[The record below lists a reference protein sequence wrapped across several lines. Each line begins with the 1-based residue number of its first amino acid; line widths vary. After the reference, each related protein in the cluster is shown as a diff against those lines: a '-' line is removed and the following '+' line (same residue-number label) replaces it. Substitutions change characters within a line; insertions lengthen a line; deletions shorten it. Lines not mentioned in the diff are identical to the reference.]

1 MNLGEHLYSCYRYL
15 PSWTLWFWMDYY
27 CCAVLV
33 TSRRWWNWRMS
44 SIFKCQRSWEKWRAG
59 NYKTLHKSSF
69 PSMDFSLLNWIFFG
83 KIFLPHLC
91 IRVYTFHC
99 CDCHFHIF
107 KSMSN
112 FAFSRSSTRSS
123 VCLNKGVTRDW
134 QNLVGCICIM
144 VEISRLANYIFS
156 LH

>member
-1 MNLGEHLYSCYRYL
+1 MNLGKHIVFMLQMPTKL
-15 PSWTLWFWMDYY
+15 NFV
-27 CCAVLV
+27 VLDALLLL
-33 TSRRWWNWRMS
+33 WNWRMS
-44 SIFKCQRSWEKWRAG
+44 ICKLQRSWEKWWAG

-69 PSMDFSLLNWIFFG
+69 PSMDFSLLNWIFLE
-83 KIFLPHLC
+83 KVFLPNLC

-112 FAFSRSSTRSS
+112 FAFSRYSTRSS

-144 VEISRLANYIFS
+144 VEFSRLANYIFS